1 MKEEDFTQM
10 VEQNKLVH
18 IKDNLYLTNYQREV
32 LEEYHIP
39 YQNVKSN
46 KDLLFYLSEIG
57 SDEEYD
63 ELENVAPEL
72 ADYSYYHETHK

>member
-57 SDEEYD
+57 SDEEYE
-63 ELENVAPEL
+63 ELENVAREL

>member
-10 VEQNKLVH
+10 VEQNKLIH
-18 IKDNLYLTNYQREV
+18 IKDNLYLTNYQKEV

-63 ELENVAPEL
+63 ELENVAREL

>member
-57 SDEEYD
+57 DDEEYD
-63 ELENVAPEL
+63 ELENVAREL

>member
-1 MKEEDFTQM
+1 MKEEDFKDVVHKNT
-10 VEQNKLVH
+10 LIH
-18 IKDNLYLTNYQREV
+18 IKDNLYLTNYQKEV

-46 KDLLFYLSEIG
+46 KDLLFYLSEIDM
-57 SDEEYD
+57 DEDYD
-63 ELENVAPEL
+63 DLENVAREL

>member
-63 ELENVAPEL
+63 ELENVAREL
-72 ADYSYYHETHK
+72 ADYSYYYETHK

>member
-1 MKEEDFTQM
+1 MKEEDFTNI

-18 IKDNLYLTNYQREV
+18 IKDNLYLTNYQKEV

-57 SDEEYD
+57 DDEEYD
-63 ELENVAPEL
+63 ELENVAREL

>member
-1 MKEEDFTQM
+1 M

-63 ELENVAPEL
+63 ELENVAREL

>member
-63 ELENVAPEL
+63 ELENVAREL
-72 ADYSYYHETHK
+72 ADYSYYHENP

>member
-1 MKEEDFTQM
+1 MKEEDFTQR

-18 IKDNLYLTNYQREV
+18 IKDNLYLTNYQRDV

-63 ELENVAPEL
+63 ELENVAREL
-72 ADYSYYHETHK
+72 ADYSYYYETHK

>member
-46 KDLLFYLSEIG
+46 KDLLFYLSEIS

-63 ELENVAPEL
+63 ELENIAREL

>member
-63 ELENVAPEL
+63 KLENVAREL

>member
-18 IKDNLYLTNYQREV
+18 IKDNLYLTNYQKEV

-46 KDLLFYLSEIG
+46 KDLLF
-57 SDEEYD
+57 
-63 ELENVAPEL
+63 
-72 ADYSYYHETHK
+72 

>member
-32 LEEYHIP
+32 LEECHIP

-63 ELENVAPEL
+63 ELENVAREL

>member
-63 ELENVAPEL
+63 ELENFAREL

>member
-18 IKDNLYLTNYQREV
+18 NKDNLYLTNYQREV

-63 ELENVAPEL
+63 ELENVAREL

>member
-1 MKEEDFTQM
+1 MKEEDFTQR

-63 ELENVAPEL
+63 ELENVAREL
-72 ADYSYYHETHK
+72 ADYSYYYETHK

>member
-63 ELENVAPEL
+63 ELENVVREL

>member
-46 KDLLFYLSEIG
+46 KDLLFFLSEIG

-63 ELENVAPEL
+63 ELENVAREL

>member
-18 IKDNLYLTNYQREV
+18 IKDNLYLTNYQKEV

-63 ELENVAPEL
+63 ELENVAREL

>member
-1 MKEEDFTQM
+1 MKEEDFTQR

-63 ELENVAPEL
+63 ELENVAREL

>member
-63 ELENVAPEL
+63 ELENVAREL
-72 ADYSYYHETHK
+72 ADYSYYHENHK

>member
-1 MKEEDFTQM
+1 MKEEDFTNI

-18 IKDNLYLTNYQREV
+18 IKDNLYLTNYQKEV

-63 ELENVAPEL
+63 ELENVAREL

>member
-1 MKEEDFTQM
+1 MKEEDFTQV

-63 ELENVAPEL
+63 ELENVAREL

>member
-63 ELENVAPEL
+63 EFENVAREL

>member
-1 MKEEDFTQM
+1 MKEEDFTSI

-46 KDLLFYLSEIG
+46 KDLLFYLSEIRD
-57 SDEEYD
+57 DEEYD
-63 ELENVAPEL
+63 ELENVAREL

>member
-46 KDLLFYLSEIG
+46 RDLLFYLSEIG

-63 ELENVAPEL
+63 ELENVAREL

>member
-1 MKEEDFTQM
+1 MKEEDFTNI

-18 IKDNLYLTNYQREV
+18 IKDNLYLTNYQRKV

-63 ELENVAPEL
+63 ELENVAREL

>member
-1 MKEEDFTQM
+1 MKEEDFTNM

-63 ELENVAPEL
+63 EFENVAREL

>member
-63 ELENVAPEL
+63 ELENVAREL

>member
-63 ELENVAPEL
+63 GLENVAREL

>member
-1 MKEEDFTQM
+1 MKEEDFTNI

-18 IKDNLYLTNYQREV
+18 IKDNLYLTNYQRKV

-57 SDEEYD
+57 DDEEYD
-63 ELENVAPEL
+63 ELENVAREL

>member
-10 VEQNKLVH
+10 VQNKLVH

-63 ELENVAPEL
+63 ELENVAREL

>member
-10 VEQNKLVH
+10 IEQNKLVH

-63 ELENVAPEL
+63 ELENVAREL
-72 ADYSYYHETHK
+72 ADYSYYYETHK

>member
-18 IKDNLYLTNYQREV
+18 MKDNLYLTNYQREV

-57 SDEEYD
+57 SYEEYD
-63 ELENVAPEL
+63 ELENVAREL

>member
-63 ELENVAPEL
+63 EHENVAREL

>member
-1 MKEEDFTQM
+1 MKEEDFTNI

-57 SDEEYD
+57 DDEEYD
-63 ELENVAPEL
+63 ELENVAREL

>member
-1 MKEEDFTQM
+1 MKEEDFTNI

-32 LEEYHIP
+32 LEEYHIH

-63 ELENVAPEL
+63 ELENVAREL

>member
-57 SDEEYD
+57 DDEEYD
-63 ELENVAPEL
+63 ELENEAREL

>member
-57 SDEEYD
+57 DDEEYD
-63 ELENVAPEL
+63 ELENVAREL
-72 ADYSYYHETHK
+72 VDYSYYHETHK

>member
-1 MKEEDFTQM
+1 MKEEDFTNI

-63 ELENVAPEL
+63 ELENVAREL